1 MLDQMVEQNVKGLSL
16 MKIEGMIFF
25 SFYGPAASNLSGD
38 LSEKLELL
46 LLLG

>member
-1 MLDQMVEQNVKGLSL
+1 MVEQNVKGLSL

-25 SFYGPAASNLSGD
+25 PSMDLSGD